1 MNFLE
6 LMFNE
11 IKYIQNSIINNVLY
25 NDTKKND
32 IIQDEFIADTINE
45 TIYRIMEFFDGYSN
59 IKIRYLIKNINS
71 GIIINDNIF
80 DLHDKWYNYV
90 YNYTSKAI
98 NIDIDS
104 LFIDCK
110 NVKNDIFNFMI
121 KNKEKYNNNFL
132 AMILS
137 LTSKT
142 IYSIFL
148 VIDGYNTNMVK
159 YNIIDSQN
167 NIVLN
172 DNKTMLHINILN
184 YLL

>member
-11 IKYIQNSIINNVLY
+11 IKYIQNSIINYILY
-25 NDTKKND
+25 NNTKKDDKIND
-32 IIQDEFIADTINE
+32 ELIADTINE
-45 TIYRIMEFFDGYSN
+45 TIYRIMELFDGYSS
-59 IKIRYLIKNINS
+59 IKIRYLIKNINT

-90 YNYTSKAI
+90 YNYTSNAI
-98 NIDIDS
+98 NTDIDG
-104 LFIDCK
+104 LFFDCK
-110 NVKNDIFNFMI
+110 SVKNDILNLMI
-121 KNKEKYNNNFL
+121 KNKEKYNNDFY

-148 VIDGYNTNMVK
+148 VIDGFNSNVVK
-159 YNIIDSQN
+159 YNVIDSQN

-172 DNKTMLHINILN
+172 DNNTMLHTNILN